1 MFKHFLVIALILL
14 TAFSLTGCKFGGQG
28 GGGNNPPKTGAKA
41 KKILFSS
48 VPAVSADEATTPS
61 VISAL
66 PYGNVVSE
74 DDGKAITVVFSTPM
88 VPLSPSTDKADCAS
102 WFTISPAIKGEY
114 RWIGTSTVTFIP
126 EKPLEPGKKYKVT
139 ISGDVKSVS
148 DKTLGQ
154 EYVWSFSYLPPFV
167 EKSYPN
173 NSTNLGVNSSKI
185 FPVNKP
191 IALLFNQKISTDEL
205 QKKLTFIK
213 DEKNGESVNFSVK
226 SPSAKTDLPD
236 ENWDMS
242 KTLLVVPSNSLEQH
256 TKYKINIKDLTA
268 GELSMSNEYS
278 LNFVTE
284 SKFAFNG
291 LTSEKPIPDSDLYLQ
306 FSNPVRQKDLVKNIS
321 FSPEVKVPE
330 SEVEYASQPASIYG
344 LHLKPDTEYKMT
356 LKGDLADVN
365 GNKLGKDIS
374 TTFRT
379 GDFSPSYSIQ
389 GRECVLHTTQNP
401 AFPIT
406 VLNVP
411 QVVTTVKR
419 MSKDDIIAYKN
430 DSYYSAER
438 VRKLAEQDPAYVR
451 DTFDTNCKKNIK
463 SNFLLPLD
471 KYLSAEEKTGVLFID
486 VTEPKNINNSDNSLV
501 QFTNL
506 SIHTK
511 VSPENGF
518 VWVTHAIT
526 AESLKDIDIEIRN
539 YNSKV
544 LWTGKTDENG
554 CFFFYDV
561 KEKIKDIDDKTLYVF
576 ASKGFD
582 LAFISTDYSWNVA
595 LWDLDGMNCDSY
607 RYSNP
612 YKALFFTERGL
623 YKPGD
628 KVSVKGIVREKT
640 DNGFKF
646 PKEDNFFIELNDSRG
661 QKIFQKD
668 LKKSEMGSFNF
679 DIQLSSDVAS
689 GPCFGS
695 VYQKIDNP
703 KNENDRIYIGSLNF
717 NIQEYKPADL
727 SSEVI
732 AKKKEIFGE
741 GTAEVDVKTSWLF
754 GAPLQNGSLNWV
766 LTASPT
772 YFVPQGCE
780 EYSFGSRDLLGFE
793 DNDFVNRL
801 ASGEDKLDENGKKT
815 LKSTFDVA
823 KLPQDANLTFEATS
837 KASKTQISSS
847 ASIIWH
853 KSEIF
858 PGLKPE
864 SFIGF
869 ADKEFNIKAAC
880 FDSKGKAYSSR
891 PMKLNILKREWNSV
905 RKTSI
910 DGGTSW
916 VCEKKDTPVT
926 ELTANGSEY
935 EFKFTPK
942 NSGYYVA
949 KLTVSDKKNVEA
961 VSETGFYVSGS
972 DSFGWL
978 QSDSNAFKLNSD
990 KKNYKPGDTAKVFI
1004 PSPYKSA
1011 KALITIERNGVT
1023 FKQIIKI
1030 DGSNAVVQI
1039 PVESGN
1045 IPGIYVSALI
1055 LPIYNSPDEVL
1066 ESTFRVGYAKLP
1078 VVADSNKIA
1087 VEIKPDK
1094 KDYKPGEKVNV
1105 TLKVKDSSGKPVKGE
1120 VTLAV
1125 VDEGVLSLTGY
1136 RLPNLFE
1143 NFYDEITLCVN
1154 TFDANC
1160 NFVDLASYAEKGN
1173 NGGGGSDEMSNLSN
1187 LRKNFK
1193 DTAYWNPSIMT
1204 DSNGEATISF
1214 ELPDNLTSFRI
1225 MADACNEQSFSNMAS
1240 EMITVSKPIV
1250 VKAAVPFFAHIGDEM
1265 LCGVSVVNNSKSNA
1279 KVTTKMTQND
1289 MELLD
1294 SSESKTVSIPAG
1306 AEMPIL
1312 FKLKAIKNVNASFY
1326 FVTDADGEHDE
1337 LKAVI
1342 PVIPSNTGIQTEFL
1356 SGVTNGASAHEK
1368 IDISGEIVPESV
1380 RLKVFAGSCGYDQLK
1395 DSFNYLKNYKYDC
1408 LEQTTSKIFPYADA
1422 PEFVRFI
1429 GEGRNEADVQKWLKT
1444 AESRQVSDGGFALW
1458 EGTNK
1463 SSEYLSCY
1471 VMHAIGGLNK
1481 QGVSVPQDMINSGKN
1496 YIGRLAKRAMDDKSW
1511 SDGISDKEKYFI
1523 KAYALYDLYLLKSN
1537 DDASLNVLFEKSE
1550 NIGINAQSMLL
1561 KAMHLKGASYY
1572 DEDTLKDRIMNKI
1585 RIEGKNAWF
1594 EADGC
1599 SIPYTYSSDVSTTS
1613 LAFSALTEVYKN
1625 FPESDKVLHWLNSK
1639 RPNGMWSNTHENALA
1654 ISAVSRAIAI
1664 GGDDSNRDFQAS
1676 VRLGDSEIA
1685 KGMISARGSS
1695 GVSAEVPLNE
1705 IGNKVDLTFEKNS
1718 SGNMYYSA
1726 DLTWQPKGTMESV
1739 NKGFSVLKIIEP
1751 VDGKKSSDFT
1761 EGTVYKVTV
1770 SVSSQYDR
1778 HFVMLE
1784 DAVPAGFEVIKTG
1797 FETESSYY
1805 AQVLASIRNQQ
1816 AKKNGWKTFDHQEY
1830 YNDRVISFATNM
1842 SKGEHLFTY
1851 LVRANY
1857 KGKYSMFPAKAFL
1870 MYSPEVYG
1878 SSNSSEIEIK

>member
-1 MFKHFLVIALILL
+1 MFKNILVLVLILL
-14 TAFSLTGCKFGGQG
+14 TAFSLTGCKFGGKG
-28 GGGNNPPKTGAKA
+28 GGGDNPSGGTKA
-41 KKILFSS
+41 KKVLFSS
-48 VPAVSADEATTPS
+48 VPAVSADESTTPS

-66 PYGNVVSE
+66 PYGNVIAE
-74 DDGKAITVVFSTPM
+74 EDGKAITVVFSTPM

-102 WFTISPAIKGEY
+102 WFTISPSIKGEY

-126 EKPLEPGKKYKVT
+126 EKPLEPGTKYKVT
-139 ISGDVKSVS
+139 ISGDVKSTS
-148 DKTLGQ
+148 EKTLGQ
-154 EYVWSFSYLPPFV
+154 EYVWSFSYLPPIV
-167 EKSYPN
+167 KNSNPN
-173 NSTNLGVNSSKI
+173 NTSNLGIVSSKC
-185 FPVNKP
+185 FSVNKP
-191 IALLFNQKISTDEL
+191 IALLFNQKISSDEL
-205 QKKLTFIK
+205 QKKLTLV
-213 DEKNGESVNFSVK
+213 KNGKSEENVSFSVK
-226 SPSAKTDLPD
+226 TPSKTDLPD
-236 ENWDMS
+236 ENWDVS
-242 KTLLVVPSNSLEQH
+242 KTLLVVPSSPLEKN
-256 TKYKINIKDLTA
+256 TAYKIKIKDLTS
-268 GELSMSNEYS
+268 GELSMTNEYL

-284 SKFAFNG
+284 SEFAFNG
-291 LTSEKPIPDSDLYLQ
+291 LNATKPVPDSDLSLN
-306 FSNPVRQKDLVKNIS
+306 FSNPVRQKDLNKYLS

-330 SEVEYASQPASIYG
+330 SNSEYASKTVSVYD
-344 LHLKPDTEYKMT
+344 LHLKADTEYKMT
-356 LKGDLADVN
+356 LKGETTDVN
-365 GNKLGKDIS
+365 GNKLGKDIT

-379 GDFSPSYSIQ
+379 GDYYPSYFIQ
-389 GRECVLHTTQNP
+389 GRECVLHTTQKP

-411 QVVTTVKR
+411 KVTTTVKR
-419 MSKDDIIAYKN
+419 MSKDDIMEYAN
-430 DSYYSAER
+430 NSYYSAEK
-438 VRKLAEQDPAYVR
+438 VRKLAEQNPEYKR
-451 DTFDTNCKKNIK
+451 ETLDTNCKKNIK

-471 KYLSAEEKTGVLFID
+471 KYLSLEEKTGVLFID
-486 VTEPKNINNSDNSLV
+486 VSNPENINNSDNSLV

-506 SIHTK
+506 SLHAKI
-511 VSPENGF
+511 SPENGF
-518 VWVTHAIT
+518 VWVTHATT
-526 AESLKDIDIEIRN
+526 AESLKDVDIEIRD

-554 CFFFYDV
+554 CFWFYDV
-561 KEKIKDIDDKTLYVF
+561 KKAIKDIDDKTLYVF
-576 ASKGFD
+576 ASKGND
-582 LAFISTDYSWNVA
+582 LAFINTNYSWNVS
-595 LWDLDGMNCDSY
+595 LWDIEGLNCESY

-612 YKALFFTERGL
+612 YKSSFFTERGI

-628 KVSVKGIVREKT
+628 TVSVKGIIREKS
-640 DNGFKF
+640 DSGFKY
-646 PKEDNFFIELNDSRG
+646 PESDNYFVEVNDSRG
-661 QKIFQKD
+661 QKIFKKD
-668 LKKSEMGSFNF
+668 LKKSEIGTFNF
-679 DIQLSSDVAS
+679 DIKLSKDVVS
-689 GPCFGS
+689 GYCFGN
-695 VYQKIDNP
+695 VYQKLDNP
-703 KNENDRIYIGSLNF
+703 KNENDNLYIGYFNF
-717 NIQEYKPADL
+717 NIQEYKAADL
-727 SSEVI
+727 SSEVKS
-732 AKKKEIFGE
+732 KKTEIFGE
-741 GTAEVDVKTSWLF
+741 GTAEVSVKTSWLF
-754 GAPLQNGSLNWV
+754 GAPLQNGKLDWV
-766 LTASPT
+766 LVATPT
-772 YFVPQGCE
+772 YFTPKGCE
-780 EYSFGSRDLLGFE
+780 EYSFGSRDLLGYE

-801 ASGEDKLDENGKKT
+801 ASGEDKLDDKGTKT
-815 LKSTFDVA
+815 LKAEFDVS
-823 KLPQDANLTFEATS
+823 KLPQDATLTFEATS

-847 ASIIWH
+847 TKINWH

-864 SFIGF
+864 SYIGF

-880 FDSKGKAYSSR
+880 FDSTGKAYSPR
-891 PMKLNILKREWNSV
+891 PMKLNIVKREWNSV
-905 RKTSI
+905 KKTSI

-926 ELTANGSEY
+926 ELTANGSEH

-978 QSDSNAFKLNSD
+978 QEDSSAFKLNSD
-990 KKNYKPGDTAKVFI
+990 KKTYKPGDTAKIFI

-1023 FKQIIKI
+1023 FRQIIKI
-1030 DGSNAVVQI
+1030 DKGNAVVSI

-1066 ESTFRVGYAKLP
+1066 ESSFRVGYTKLQ
-1078 VVADSNKIA
+1078 VVADSNKLS

-1094 KDYKPGEKVNV
+1094 KDYKPGEKANV
-1105 TLKVKDSSGKPVKGE
+1105 TVIVKDSAGKPVKGE

-1136 RLPNLFE
+1136 RLPNLFDI
-1143 NFYDEITLCVN
+1143 FYSDIELCVN
-1154 TFDANC
+1154 TYEANC
-1160 NFVDLASYAEKGN
+1160 NFVDLASYAEKGK
-1173 NGGGGSDEMSNLSN
+1173 NGGGGADEESSFSN

-1193 DTAYWNPSIMT
+1193 DTAYWNPAIMT
-1204 DSNGEATISF
+1204 DSEGKATISF
-1214 ELPDNLTSFRI
+1214 DLPDNLTSFRI
-1225 MADACNEQSFSNMAS
+1225 MADACNEKSFSNMSS

-1250 VKAAVPFFAHIGDEM
+1250 VKSAVPFFAHIGDEM
-1265 LCGVSVVNNSKSNA
+1265 LCGVSVVNNSKSNV

-1294 SSESKTVSIPAG
+1294 SSDSKSVSIPAG

-1312 FKLKAIKNVNASFY
+1312 FKLKATKNVNASFY
-1326 FVTDADGEHDE
+1326 FVTDADSEHDE

-1356 SGVTNGASAHEK
+1356 SGVTNGSSVSEK

-1395 DSFNYLKNYKYDC
+1395 DAFSYLKNYKYDC
-1408 LEQTTSKIFPYADA
+1408 LEQITSKIFPYAEA
-1422 PEFVRFI
+1422 PDFIRFI
-1429 GEGRNEADVQKWLKT
+1429 GEGRNEAEVQKWIKS
-1444 AESRQVSDGGFALW
+1444 AQSRQLSDGGFALW
-1458 EGTNK
+1458 EGANS

-1471 VMHAIGGLNK
+1471 VMNALGGLDR
-1481 QGVSVPQDMINSGKN
+1481 QGVSIPKDMLNSGKN
-1496 YIGRLAKRAMDDKSW
+1496 YIGRIAKRAMDDKSW
-1511 SDGISDKEKYFI
+1511 KDGVSNKEKYFI

-1550 NIGINAQSMLL
+1550 DIGINAQAMLL

-1572 DEDTLKDRIMNKI
+1572 DEDNLKDKIMNKM
-1585 RIEGKNAWF
+1585 RIEGKSAWF
-1594 EADGC
+1594 ESDGC

-1613 LAFSALTEVYKN
+1613 LAFSALTEIYKN
-1625 FPESDKVLHWLNSK
+1625 FPESEKVLHWLNSK
-1639 RPNGMWSNTHENALA
+1639 RPKGMWSNTHENALA

-1664 GGDDSNRDFQAS
+1664 SGDDSNKDFQAS

-1695 GVSAEVPLNE
+1695 GVSADVPLNE
-1705 IGNKVDLTFEKNS
+1705 IGKKVDLTFEKNS

-1726 DLTWQPKGTMESV
+1726 DLTWQPKGTMPSV

-1751 VDGKKSSDFT
+1751 VNGKKASDFT
-1761 EGTVYKVTV
+1761 EGNVYKVTV

-1778 HFVMLE
+1778 NFVMLE

-1805 AQVLASIRNQQ
+1805 AQVLSSIRSQQ
-1816 AKKNGWKTFDHQEY
+1816 AKKNGWRTFDHQEY

>member
-14 TAFSLTGCKFGGQG
+14 TAFSLTGCKFGGKG
-28 GGGNNPPKTGAKA
+28 GGGNNPPKPGAKA

-88 VPLSPSTDKADCAS
+88 VPLSPSTDKADCSS
-102 WFTISPAIKGEY
+102 WFTISPTIKGEY

-185 FPVNKP
+185 FPANKP

-205 QKKLTFIK
+205 QKKLTFTK
-213 DEKNGESVNFSVK
+213 DGKNGESVNFTVK
-226 SPSAKTDLPD
+226 TPSTKTDLPD

-242 KTLLVVPSNSLEQH
+242 KTLLVVPSSPLEKH
-256 TKYKINIKDLTA
+256 TAYKINIKDLTA

-284 SKFAFNG
+284 SEFAFNG

-379 GDFSPSYSIQ
+379 GDFSPLYSIQ
-389 GRECVLHTTQNP
+389 GRECVLHTTQKP

-411 QVVTTVKR
+411 QVITTVKR

-668 LKKSEMGSFNF
+668 LKKSEMGAFNF

-754 GAPLQNGSLNWV
+754 CS
-766 LTASPT
+766 T
-772 YFVPQGCE
+772 
-780 EYSFGSRDLLGFE
+780 
-793 DNDFVNRL
+793 RL
-801 ASGEDKLDENGKKT
+801 
-815 LKSTFDVA
+815 
-823 KLPQDANLTFEATS
+823 
-837 KASKTQISSS
+837 
-847 ASIIWH
+847 
-853 KSEIF
+853 
-858 PGLKPE
+858 
-864 SFIGF
+864 
-869 ADKEFNIKAAC
+869 
-880 FDSKGKAYSSR
+880 
-891 PMKLNILKREWNSV
+891 
-905 RKTSI
+905 
-910 DGGTSW
+910 
-916 VCEKKDTPVT
+916 
-926 ELTANGSEY
+926 
-935 EFKFTPK
+935 
-942 NSGYYVA
+942 
-949 KLTVSDKKNVEA
+949 
-961 VSETGFYVSGS
+961 
-972 DSFGWL
+972 
-978 QSDSNAFKLNSD
+978 
-990 KKNYKPGDTAKVFI
+990 
-1004 PSPYKSA
+1004 
-1011 KALITIERNGVT
+1011 
-1023 FKQIIKI
+1023 
-1030 DGSNAVVQI
+1030 
-1039 PVESGN
+1039 
-1045 IPGIYVSALI
+1045 
-1055 LPIYNSPDEVL
+1055 
-1066 ESTFRVGYAKLP
+1066 
-1078 VVADSNKIA
+1078 
-1087 VEIKPDK
+1087 
-1094 KDYKPGEKVNV
+1094 
-1105 TLKVKDSSGKPVKGE
+1105 
-1120 VTLAV
+1120 
-1125 VDEGVLSLTGY
+1125 
-1136 RLPNLFE
+1136 
-1143 NFYDEITLCVN
+1143 
-1154 TFDANC
+1154 
-1160 NFVDLASYAEKGN
+1160 
-1173 NGGGGSDEMSNLSN
+1173 
-1187 LRKNFK
+1187 
-1193 DTAYWNPSIMT
+1193 
-1204 DSNGEATISF
+1204 
-1214 ELPDNLTSFRI
+1214 
-1225 MADACNEQSFSNMAS
+1225 
-1240 EMITVSKPIV
+1240 
-1250 VKAAVPFFAHIGDEM
+1250 
-1265 LCGVSVVNNSKSNA
+1265 
-1279 KVTTKMTQND
+1279 
-1289 MELLD
+1289 
-1294 SSESKTVSIPAG
+1294 
-1306 AEMPIL
+1306 
-1312 FKLKAIKNVNASFY
+1312 
-1326 FVTDADGEHDE
+1326 
-1337 LKAVI
+1337 
-1342 PVIPSNTGIQTEFL
+1342 
-1356 SGVTNGASAHEK
+1356 
-1368 IDISGEIVPESV
+1368 
-1380 RLKVFAGSCGYDQLK
+1380 
-1395 DSFNYLKNYKYDC
+1395 
-1408 LEQTTSKIFPYADA
+1408 
-1422 PEFVRFI
+1422 
-1429 GEGRNEADVQKWLKT
+1429 
-1444 AESRQVSDGGFALW
+1444 
-1458 EGTNK
+1458 
-1463 SSEYLSCY
+1463 
-1471 VMHAIGGLNK
+1471 
-1481 QGVSVPQDMINSGKN
+1481 
-1496 YIGRLAKRAMDDKSW
+1496 
-1511 SDGISDKEKYFI
+1511 
-1523 KAYALYDLYLLKSN
+1523 
-1537 DDASLNVLFEKSE
+1537 
-1550 NIGINAQSMLL
+1550 
-1561 KAMHLKGASYY
+1561 
-1572 DEDTLKDRIMNKI
+1572 
-1585 RIEGKNAWF
+1585 
-1594 EADGC
+1594 
-1599 SIPYTYSSDVSTTS
+1599 
-1613 LAFSALTEVYKN
+1613 
-1625 FPESDKVLHWLNSK
+1625 
-1639 RPNGMWSNTHENALA
+1639 
-1654 ISAVSRAIAI
+1654 
-1664 GGDDSNRDFQAS
+1664 
-1676 VRLGDSEIA
+1676 
-1685 KGMISARGSS
+1685 
-1695 GVSAEVPLNE
+1695 
-1705 IGNKVDLTFEKNS
+1705 
-1718 SGNMYYSA
+1718 
-1726 DLTWQPKGTMESV
+1726 
-1739 NKGFSVLKIIEP
+1739 
-1751 VDGKKSSDFT
+1751 
-1761 EGTVYKVTV
+1761 
-1770 SVSSQYDR
+1770 
-1778 HFVMLE
+1778 
-1784 DAVPAGFEVIKTG
+1784 
-1797 FETESSYY
+1797 
-1805 AQVLASIRNQQ
+1805 
-1816 AKKNGWKTFDHQEY
+1816 
-1830 YNDRVISFATNM
+1830 
-1842 SKGEHLFTY
+1842 
-1851 LVRANY
+1851 
-1857 KGKYSMFPAKAFL
+1857 
-1870 MYSPEVYG
+1870 
-1878 SSNSSEIEIK
+1878 